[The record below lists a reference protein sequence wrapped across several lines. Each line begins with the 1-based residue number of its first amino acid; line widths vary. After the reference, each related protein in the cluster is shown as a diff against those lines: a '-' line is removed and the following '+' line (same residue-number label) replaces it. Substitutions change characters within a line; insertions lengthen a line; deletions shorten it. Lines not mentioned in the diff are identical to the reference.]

1 MLASHLL
8 LRFVLDLTLLLS
20 IVYLLIELCQLWY
33 IEFSDGR
40 WVLMR
45 LLTLLCLLGFMLF
58 LVLFD

>member
-8 LRFVLDLTLLLS
+8 FRFVLDLTLLLS
-20 IVYLLIELCQLWY
+20 IVYLLIELCQLRY
-33 IEFSDGR
+33 IKLSDGR

-45 LLTLLCLLGFMLF
+45 LLTLLCFLGFMLF